1 MQGNAVKENRAAR
14 PAILAALLRRT
25 DPFSAGTQLLRR
37 VVSQPRGALGLAIVL
52 LVVLAALFAHRI
64 VPYDP
69 AVQVL
74 SDALLQPS
82 PTHLIGTDEFG
93 RDVFSRVV
101 HGARASLQVG
111 LISIVFST
119 VIGTLIGQIA
129 GYCGGRPDEALMRI
143 VDALLSFPALMLA
156 LIINAI
162 LGASLTNAIVAIAI
176 VTTPGFARLARGE
189 TLAVRESE
197 FVQAARALG
206 ASNLRI
212 LFRHILANIQ
222 SSLIVNAS
230 NQISGAIITEGSLSF
245 LGLGVQPPL
254 PSWGSMLRAGYGY
267 LDTSPWLVLGPTLA
281 IMVTV
286 LGFNVLGDACQ
297 DASDPGF
304 RQQRSV
310 G

>member
-1 MQGNAVKENRAAR
+1 MLREKGPFNA
-14 PAILAALLRRT
+14 
-25 DPFSAGTQLLRR
+25 SAQLLRR
-37 VVSQPRGALGLAIVL
+37 VVSRPRGALGLAIALFVG
-52 LVVLAALFAHRI
+52 LAALFASRV

-69 AVQVL
+69 AAQVL

-82 PTHLIGTDEFG
+82 PTHLLGTDEFG

-111 LISIVFST
+111 LISILFSA
-119 VIGTLIGQIA
+119 VVGTLLGQIA
-129 GYCGGRPDEALMRI
+129 GYWGGRADEILMRI

-189 TLAVRESE
+189 TLAIRESE

-212 LFRHILANIQ
+212 LFGHILANIQ
-222 SSLIVNAS
+222 ASLIVNAT
-230 NQISGAIITEGSLSF
+230 NQISGAIITEGALSF
-245 LGLGVQPPL
+245 LGLGVQPPV

-281 IMVTV
+281 IMITV

-297 DASDPGF
+297 DVSDPGF
-304 RQQRSV
+304 RQ
-310 G
+310 